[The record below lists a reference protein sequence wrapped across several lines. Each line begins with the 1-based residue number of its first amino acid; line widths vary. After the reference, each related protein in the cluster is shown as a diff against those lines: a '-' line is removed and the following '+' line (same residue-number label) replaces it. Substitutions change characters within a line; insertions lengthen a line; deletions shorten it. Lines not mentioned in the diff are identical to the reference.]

1 MKKILSIA
9 LFLVL
14 IYGLIMPLQTA
25 SAAGIMF
32 AADSNVQAS
41 RGGTV
46 TVPIRASN
54 NAAPGFAAVV
64 FEVSFNTHEL
74 VLLRVESTVEQ
85 LPLNRF
91 LLNSGQNTQRISLI
105 DESEPK
111 DYTGNAIIANLVF
124 RVQPDAALGTTAVTL
139 EYSIPPANGAPA
151 SRTTRSLLPD
161 AQRPGNG
168 SVFISPSEEEIDDG
182 GTGPYLVVFDPAG
195 GTRTGGGQL
204 AQTIP
209 RGSNAVAPTVTRQ
222 GYTFNG
228 WDRDFTN
235 VRSNRTITAL
245 WTQSGGGG
253 GGGDGSGGSGN
264 GGGGTSPSPSPGASP
279 SPGPGASP
287 SPGPGASPS
296 PGPDTG
302 TGRISVIADFGMWM
316 GFGTAT
322 GKLDAELSEFVRL
335 MLGDNVVSESN
346 YTVSTGSTVINL
358 NYSYLRSLPDGTYT
372 YRVEFTNDRYAYLT
386 LIVSSSAMFGK
397 VPQTS
402 AIDLTGSVIIMWVS
416 IFLTVFLGVS
426 LYFHL
431 REKRRSKIFDVLRRD
446 KENGS
451 T

>member
-14 IYGLIMPLQTA
+14 IYGSILPLPTA

-46 TVPIRASN
+46 TVPIRVSN

-74 VLLRVESTVEQ
+74 VLQRVEATVDE

-105 DESEPK
+105 DESNPRDWIGK
-111 DYTGNAIIANLVF
+111 DGDIIVNLIF

-151 SRTTRSLLPD
+151 SSTTRSLLSD

-182 GTGPYLVVFDPAG
+182 GTGPYLVIFDPAG

-209 RGSNAVAPTVTRQ
+209 RGSNAVAPIVTRQ

-245 WTQSGGGG
+245 WTS
-253 GGGDGSGGSGN
+253 GDGGN
-264 GGGGTSPSPSPGASP
+264 GGGASPSPGPGASP

-296 PGPDTG
+296 PGPG
-302 TGRISVIADFGMWM
+302 TGAGGIQVITDFGTWM
-316 GFGTAT
+316 GRGTSTA
-322 GKLDAELSEFVRL
+322 KLDAEQSEFVRL
-335 MLGDNVVSESN
+335 MLGETVVSENS
-346 YTVSTGSTVINL
+346 YTVTTGSTIITL
-358 NYSYLRSLPDGTYT
+358 KEGYLRSLADGTY
-372 YRVEFTNDRYAYLT
+372 RFRAEFTNDRYADLT
-386 LIVSSSAMFGK
+386 LVVSSGPMFGK

-402 AIDLTGSVIIMWVS
+402 AIDITWSVVIMWAS

-431 REKRRSKIFDVLRRD
+431 KEKRRSKIFDISRHG
-446 KENGS
+446 KQKNN
-451 T
+451 TY